1 MTFSKKHTILG
12 ISTILLGLCLFA
24 LVIVFGIYTYTQAP
38 QNTQEVSDVINSAY
52 ISDEVGQLAKN
63 PVTETVVTE
72 NSTPLPKQG
81 EIKVDENRQILN
93 VGETLTGEE
102 ITAIEGKYNVT
113 FSTDTPENGIY
124 VITTTDES
132 NITTLSEDLDAT
144 LETDIPV
151 KMSADTV
158 DWGITRIGA
167 EKIWADSTGSSIK
180 IAVIDTGVELTHSD
194 LSANLVTGY
203 DFVNNDI
210 NPSDDN
216 GHGTHVSGIIAS
228 TQNSAGN
235 IGAAYQAKIMP
246 VKVLNNQGY
255 GYLSDVAKGIYY
267 AADNG
272 ARIINMSLGS
282 SSDSLTLKNAINY
295 AANKGVIMV
304 AAAGNEGGSSC
315 QYPAA
320 YSSVICV
327 GATDTSNKLASFSNM
342 GAELSA
348 PGVSNYSTY
357 IGNTYRYMSGT
368 SMATPH
374 VAGAAAVVASF
385 CSACTTAEIRTVL
398 KNTAVDLGTTGY
410 DSVFGY
416 GLVDLVAAIN
426 SLRPVEEVPVEEPIT
441 ETPVTETPTPTV
453 PDTTKNQTKQ
463 NQPQNIKIVEPKI
476 DNASKRYIPSAEGDI
491 KVSFTLDPV
500 LDTSNL
506 EKIAVTLN
514 NKTVYE
520 TTKQTDEFILTQDT
534 LDHSQHWVRVTA
546 YFAGGKSV
554 SENIIIDLTSLK
566 NRRTGQ
572 SARDVLGISTFVG
585 LSQFIFGN

>member
-1 MTFSKKHTILG
+1 MIYSKKHTLIGLSAIILG
-12 ISTILLGLCLFA
+12 VGLFA
-24 LVIVFGIYTYTQAP
+24 ITIVFSIYIYTQSQQSTNEISEA
-38 QNTQEVSDVINSAY
+38 INSVY
-52 ISDEVGQLAKN
+52 ISGDAGQLENN
-63 PVTETVVTE
+63 PGTETIITNE
-72 NSTPLPKQG
+72 ETPLPKQG

-93 VGETLTGEE
+93 VGETLTATE
-102 ITAIEGKYNVT
+102 IKAIEEKYNVT
-113 FSTDTPENGIY
+113 FSTDTSENGIY
-124 VITTTDES
+124 VINTTDES
-132 NITTLSEDLDAT
+132 NTNTLSEDLDAT
-144 LETDIPV
+144 LEVDTPV

-158 DWGITRIGA
+158 DWGVTRIGA
-167 EKIWADSTGSSIK
+167 EKVWTDSKGTGVK
-180 IAVIDTGVELTHSD
+180 VAVIDTGTELTHTD
-194 LSANLVTGY
+194 LSANIITGY
-203 DFVNNDI
+203 DFVNNDT

-246 VKVLNNQGY
+246 VKVLNNEGY

-282 SSDSLTLKNAINY
+282 SSDSLTLKTAIEY
-295 AANKGVIMV
+295 AAKKGVLMI
-304 AAAGNEGGSSC
+304 AAAGNESGSSC

-342 GAELSA
+342 GSELSA

-385 CSACTTAEIRTVL
+385 CTTCSTAEIRTVL

-426 SLRPVEEVPVEEPIT
+426 SLRPVEEVPVEEPTT

-463 NQPQNIKIVEPKI
+463 NQPQSIKFVEPET
-476 DNASKRYIPSAEGDI
+476 DETSKRYVPKTIGDI
-491 KVSFTLDPV
+491 NVSFTLDPV
-500 LDTSNL
+500 LDTTTLS
-506 EKIAVTLN
+506 KIVLTMN

-520 TTKQTDEFILTQDT
+520 TEKQTDEFILTQNI

-546 YFAGGKSV
+546 YFADGKRV
-554 SENIIIDLTSLK
+554 SDNMVIDLTSLRNRSSRYSTK
-566 NRRTGQ
+566 N
-572 SARDVLGISTFVG
+572 VLGVSTFSG
-585 LSQFIFGN
+585 FGQFIFGN

>member
-24 LVIVFGIYTYTQAP
+24 LVIVFSIYAYT
-38 QNTQEVSDVINSAY
+38 QNTQSPTEVSEEINSVY
-52 ISDEVGQLAKN
+52 ISGDAGQLENN
-63 PVTETVVTE
+63 PVTETLVTNE
-72 NSTPLPKQG
+72 TTPLPKQG
-81 EIKVDENRQILN
+81 EIKVDKNRQILN
-93 VGETLTGEE
+93 VGETLTSTEIKTIEE
-102 ITAIEGKYNVT
+102 KYNVI
-113 FSTDTPENGIY
+113 FSTDTSENGIY

-132 NITTLSEDLDAT
+132 NTTTLSEDLDAT

-151 KMSADTV
+151 KMSADTI
-158 DWGITRIGA
+158 DWGVARIGA
-167 EKIWADSTGSSIK
+167 EKIWADSQGTGVK
-180 IAVIDTGVELTHSD
+180 VAVIDTGAELTHSD
-194 LSANLVTGY
+194 LSANIVTGY
-203 DFVNNDI
+203 DFVNNDT

-246 VKVLNNQGY
+246 IKVLNNEGY

-282 SSDSLTLKNAINY
+282 SSDSLTLKTAIDY
-295 AANKGVIMV
+295 AAKKGVLMV
-304 AAAGNEGGSSC
+304 AAAGNESGSSC

-342 GAELSA
+342 GSELSA

-385 CSACTTAEIRTVL
+385 CTTCTTAEIRTVL

-426 SLRPVEEVPVEEPIT
+426 SLRPVEEVPVETPTT
-441 ETPVTETPTPTV
+441 ETPVTETPTTTV

-463 NQPQNIKIVEPKI
+463 NQPQSIKFVEPET
-476 DNASKRYIPSAEGDI
+476 DDTNKRYVPTSVGDI
-491 KVSFTLDPV
+491 TVSFTLDPV
-500 LDTSNL
+500 LDTTTLS
-506 EKIAVTLN
+506 KIVLSMN

-520 TTKQTDEFILTQDT
+520 TEKQTDEFVLTQDI

-546 YFAGGKSV
+546 YFTDGKRV
-554 SENIIIDLTSLK
+554 SDNMVIDLTSLR
-566 NRRTGQ
+566 NRRPRF
-572 SARDVLGISTFVG
+572 SSRDVLGASTFSG
-585 LSQFIFGN
+585 FSQFIFGN

>member
-12 ISTILLGLCLFA
+12 VSTILLGLCLFA
-24 LVIVFGIYTYTQAP
+24 LIVVFGIYTYTQTP
-38 QNTQEVSDVINSAY
+38 QNIQEISEAINSAY
-52 ISDEVGQLAKN
+52 ISDEAGQLAEN
-63 PVTETVVTE
+63 PVTETIVTD
-72 NSTPLPKQG
+72 NTTPLPKQG

-93 VGETLTGEE
+93 VGETLTEAEIKDIEE
-102 ITAIEGKYNVT
+102 KYNVT

-124 VITTTDES
+124 VITTTDQS
-132 NITTLSEDLDAT
+132 NTTTLSDDLDAT

-180 IAVIDTGVELTHSD
+180 IAVIDTGAELTHSD

-203 DFVNNDI
+203 DFVNNDT

-282 SSDSLTLKNAINY
+282 PSDSLTLKNAVAY
-295 AANKGVIMV
+295 AANKGVLMV
-304 AAAGNEGGSSC
+304 AAAGNESGSSC

-327 GATDTSNKLASFSNM
+327 GATDSSNKLASFSNM

-357 IGNTYRYMSGT
+357 IGNTYQYMSGT

-374 VAGAAAVVASF
+374 VVGAAAVVASF
-385 CSACTTAEIRTVL
+385 CTTCTTTEIRTVL

-426 SLRPVEEVPVEEPIT
+426 SLRPVEEVPVEEPTT
-441 ETPVTETPTPTV
+441 ETPVTVTPTPTV

-463 NQPQNIKIVEPKI
+463 NQPQSIKIVEPKT
-476 DNASKRYIPSAEGDI
+476 DNTNKRYIPTAEGDI
-491 KVSFTLDPV
+491 KVSFTLDPI

-506 EKIAVTLN
+506 EKIVLSLN

-520 TTKQTDEFILTQDT
+520 TTKQTDEFTLTQDT

-546 YFAGGKSV
+546 YFKDGQRV
-554 SENIIIDLTSLK
+554 TENIIIDLTSLK
-566 NRRTGQ
+566 NRRPRFSTK
-572 SARDVLGISTFVG
+572 DVLGISTFSGFSRFV
-585 LSQFIFGN
+585 FGN

>member
-24 LVIVFGIYTYTQAP
+24 LIIVFGIYTYTQ
-38 QNTQEVSDVINSAY
+38 NTSEGSEAVNSVY
-52 ISDEVGQLAKN
+52 ISDEAGQLDEN
-63 PVTETVVTE
+63 PATEAVVTE
-72 NSTPLPKQG
+72 ETTPLPKQG

-93 VGETLTGEE
+93 VGETLTEVE
-102 ITAIEGKYNVT
+102 ITEIEEKYDVT

-124 VITTTDES
+124 VITTTEDS
-132 NITTLSEDLDAT
+132 NTTTLSEDLDAT

-158 DWGITRIGA
+158 DWGVTRIGA

-203 DFVNNDI
+203 DFVNNDT

-267 AADNG
+267 ATDNG

-295 AANKGVIMV
+295 AASKGVIMV

-385 CSACTTAEIRTVL
+385 CTTCTNAEIRTVL

-426 SLRPVEEVPVEEPIT
+426 SLRPIEEVPT
-441 ETPVTETPTPTV
+441 ETPTTETPTTETPTPTV

-463 NQPQNIKIVEPKI
+463 SQPQNVKIVEPKI
-476 DNASKRYIPSAEGDI
+476 DNPNKRYIPTAEGDI
-491 KVSFTLDPV
+491 KLSFTLDPV

-506 EKIAVTLN
+506 GKIVVTLN

-546 YFAGGKSV
+546 YFADGKRV
-554 SENIIIDLTSLK
+554 TETIIIDLTSLK
-566 NRRTGQ
+566 NRRNGT

-585 LSQFIFGN
+585 FSEFIFGN

>member
-12 ISTILLGLCLFA
+12 VSTILLGLCLFA
-24 LVIVFGIYTYTQAP
+24 LIIVFGIYTYTQAQ
-38 QNTQEVSDVINSAY
+38 QNTPDVSEATNSVY
-52 ISDEVGQLAKN
+52 ISDDAGQLADN
-63 PVTETVVTE
+63 PVRETVVTD
-72 NSTPLPKQG
+72 NTTPLPKQG

-93 VGETLTGEE
+93 VGETLTEAELKDIEE
-102 ITAIEGKYNVT
+102 KYNVT

-132 NITTLSEDLDAT
+132 NTTTLSDDLDAT

-151 KMSADTV
+151 KMSADTI
-158 DWGITRIGA
+158 DWGVTRIGA
-167 EKIWADSTGSSIK
+167 EKIWVDSTGSSIK
-180 IAVIDTGVELTHSD
+180 IAVIDTGAELTHSD

-203 DFVNNDI
+203 DFVNNDT

-267 AADNG
+267 ATDNG
-272 ARIINMSLGS
+272 ARVINMSLGS
-282 SSDSLTLKNAINY
+282 PSDSLTLKNAVEY
-295 AANKGVIMV
+295 AANKGVLMV
-304 AAAGNEGGSSC
+304 AAAGNESGSSC

-357 IGNTYRYMSGT
+357 IGNTYQYMSGT

-374 VAGAAAVVASF
+374 VVGAAAVVASF
-385 CSACTTAEIRTVL
+385 CATCTTTEIRTVL

-410 DSVFGY
+410 DLVFGY

-426 SLRPVEEVPVEEPIT
+426 SLRPVEEVPVEEPTI
-441 ETPVTETPTPTV
+441 ETPVTETPTTTV

-463 NQPQNIKIVEPKI
+463 SQPQNVKIVEPKI
-476 DNASKRYIPSAEGDI
+476 DNVNKRYIPTAEGDI
-491 KVSFTLDPV
+491 KVSFTLDPI

-506 EKIAVTLN
+506 EKIVVTLN

-520 TTKQTDEFILTQDT
+520 TTKQTDEFTLTQDT

-546 YFAGGKSV
+546 YFADGKRV
-554 SENIIIDLTSLK
+554 TEAIIIDLTSLK
-566 NRRTGQ
+566 NKRNGS

-585 LSQFIFGN
+585 FSQFIFGN

>member
-24 LVIVFGIYTYTQAP
+24 LIIVFGIYTYTQVP
-38 QNTQEVSDVINSAY
+38 QSTTDVSEPLNAAY
-52 ISDEVGQLAKN
+52 ISDEASQLADN

-72 NSTPLPKQG
+72 NTTPLPKQG

-93 VGETLTGEE
+93 VGDTLTEAEIKEIEE
-102 ITAIEGKYNVT
+102 KYNVT
-113 FSTDTPENGIY
+113 FSNDTPKNGIY
-124 VITTTDES
+124 VINTTDES
-132 NITTLSEDLDAT
+132 NTTTLSDDLDAT

-158 DWGITRIGA
+158 DWGVTRIGA
-167 EKIWADSTGSSIK
+167 EKIWVDSTGSSVR

-194 LSANLVTGY
+194 LSANLITGY
-203 DFVNNDI
+203 DFVNNDT

-228 TQNSAGN
+228 TQNSVGN

-282 SSDSLTLKNAINY
+282 PSDSLTLKNAVNY
-295 AANKGVIMV
+295 AASKGVIMV

-320 YSSVICV
+320 YTSVICV

-374 VAGAAAVVASF
+374 VAGATAVVASF
-385 CSACTTAEIRTVL
+385 CNACTATEIRTVL

-426 SLRPVEEVPVEEPIT
+426 SLRPVEEVPTETPTT
-441 ETPVTETPTPTV
+441 ETPVTETPPTTV

-463 NQPQNIKIVEPKI
+463 NQPQGIKIVEPKI
-476 DNASKRYIPSAEGDI
+476 DNVNKRYIPTAEGDI

-506 EKIAVTLN
+506 EKIVLTLN

-520 TTKQTDEFILTQDT
+520 TTKQTDEFTLTQDT

-546 YFAGGKSV
+546 YFKDGTRV
-554 SENIIIDLTSLK
+554 TDNIVIDLTSLK
-566 NRRTGQ
+566 NKRPRFST
-572 SARDVLGISTFVG
+572 RDVLGISTFTG
-585 LSQFIFGN
+585 FSQFVFGN